1 MDQPKIAVII
11 PCYNVENTINRVIN
25 KIPEFVSSII
35 VVDDCSTDDT
45 VKHVLS
51 NPDPRLSLIGHK
63 VNRGVG
69 GAMLTGFSY
78 GLKIGAHILVKLDG
92 DDQMDS
98 NYLTY
103 LVEPLINGQADYTK
117 GNRFI
122 HVHEL
127 KKMPLIRRIG
137 NLGLS
142 FLVKISSGYW
152 DIFDPTNGYLAITS
166 DILMD
171 LEPKKISRDFFFET
185 SMLCELHKLGAVVND
200 IALPAIYNNS
210 GSSIRIGREFLMF
223 MKNLPQ
229 RFFDRIITQ
238 YFQYNFSAGSFFII
252 QGLILTLFGLIFG
265 IIKWDQ
271 SANTGVPA
279 TTGTVLLAV
288 LPIILGVQ
296 FLSQAIALDITSVP
310 KKSIIKPKI
319 IEDSHS
325 MSSFFMQNSEEDVE
339 ILRKTMGNL
348 L

>member
-1 MDQPKIAVII
+1 
-11 PCYNVENTINRVIN
+11 
-25 KIPEFVSSII
+25 
-35 VVDDCSTDDT
+35 
-45 VKHVLS
+45 
-51 NPDPRLSLIGHK
+51 LIGHK

-78 GLKIGAHILVKLDG
+78 GLKIGTQILVKLDG

-98 NYLTY
+98 NYLSY

-166 DILMD
+166 DILQD
-171 LEPKKISRDFFFET
+171 LEPRNIAHDYFFET

-200 IALPAIYNNS
+200 VALPAIYNDS
-210 GSSIRIGREFLMF
+210 GSSLRVGREFLIF
-223 MKNLPQ
+223 MKNLPI

-252 QGLILTLFGLIFG
+252 QGILLTLFGFIFG
-265 IIKWDQ
+265 IIKWNQ
-271 SANTGVPA
+271 SAQTGVPA

-310 KKSIIKPKI
+310 RKSIIKPRI
-319 IEDSHS
+319 IEDTHS
-325 MSSFFMQNSEEDVE
+325 MSSYFVQHNKEDVE
-339 ILRKTMGNL
+339 ILRKATGNL
-348 L
+348 

>member
-1 MDQPKIAVII
+1 
-11 PCYNVENTINRVIN
+11 
-25 KIPEFVSSII
+25 
-35 VVDDCSTDDT
+35 
-45 VKHVLS
+45 
-51 NPDPRLSLIGHK
+51 
-63 VNRGVG
+63 
-69 GAMLTGFSY
+69 MLTGFSY
-78 GLKIGAHILVKLDG
+78 GLKIGAQILVKLEG

-98 NYLTY
+98 TYLSY

-152 DIFDPTNGYLAITS
+152 DIFDPTIDYLAITS
-166 DILMD
+166 DMLQD
-171 LEPKKISRDFFFET
+171 LEPSNIAHDYFFET

-200 IALPAIYNNS
+200 VALPAIYNDS
-210 GSSIRIGREFLMF
+210 GSSLRIGREFLIF
-223 MKNLPQ
+223 MKNLPI

-238 YFQYNFSAGSFFII
+238 YFQYNFSAGSFFLI
-252 QGLILTLFGLIFG
+252 QGLLLTLFGFIFRV
-265 IIKWDQ
+265 IKWDQ
-271 SANTGVPA
+271 SAQTGVPA

-310 KKSIIKPKI
+310 RKSIIKTRI
-319 IEDSHS
+319 IGGTHS
-325 MSSFFMQNSEEDVE
+325 MSSYFVQYNKEDVE
-339 ILRKTMGNL
+339 IIRKATGNL
-348 L
+348 